1 MFVRNVVG
9 QFKVPAGYESWLDWW
24 QANAPEG
31 VEATECQ
38 NHECDN
44 RENLIGAHVYHDGF
58 PDEIYVIP
66 MCKTHN
72 NYHNGDRMLI
82 DDPDYMVRVSDEL
95 FVMCTE

>member
-38 NHECDN
+38 SHDCHET
-44 RENLIGAHVYHDGF
+44 ENTDGAHVYFDGF
-58 PDEIYVIP
+58 PDEIYIVPIYKP
-66 MCKTHN
+66 HN
-72 NYHNGDRMLI
+72 NYQNGDRMLI
-82 DDPDYMVRVSDEL
+82 DDSKFLVRVPLEL
-95 FVMCTE
+95 LVEE